1 MAGSINLTA
10 GLSSMP
16 PGLNNV
22 PDVSS
27 AEFMSSAPV
36 RTIYISEKHPRD
48 VLESLSELRK
58 SHELCDVT
66 ILVNGK
72 QIYAHR
78 ACLAACSP
86 YFRAMFTGD
95 LSESRQT
102 QVTLHDIDEV
112 AVEDLIEFAYCGKIC
127 IEERNVQTLLPAAC
141 LLQMQEIQDNCCDFL
156 KKQLDPSNCLG
167 IRSFADAYAC
177 RDLLKAA
184 NRSPNRTLS
193 T

>member
-10 GLSSMP
+10 GLRSMP

-78 ACLAACSP
+78 ACLAACR
-86 YFRAMFTGD
+86 YI
-95 LSESRQT
+95 
-102 QVTLHDIDEV
+102 IDV
-112 AVEDLIEFAYCGKIC
+112 
-127 IEERNVQTLLPAAC
+127 
-141 LLQMQEIQDNCCDFL
+141 
-156 KKQLDPSNCLG
+156 
-167 IRSFADAYAC
+167 
-177 RDLLKAA
+177 
-184 NRSPNRTLS
+184 
-193 T
+193 